1 MLWFNEYLLLT
12 WAALSIS
19 LANVILL
26 GWLGLTVL
34 LNAERRDA
42 GVILAG
48 AGLLLGT
55 AFFVSHTALLG
66 LSIQELAQASWRLNL
81 WWRAGWLPLAAAP
94 FAWYLMVLWY
104 TGYWENE
111 PFSIPLQPTLHL
123 RHRLGFGAAVLSL
136 LLLMALLLATGSLPS
151 FVEMPQRQI
160 AMAWNVASAPLLL
173 IIFPLYILL
182 CIGLA
187 LDALYHPLPSSRL
200 MGDQARARARP
211 WLIGATLMLLVVSML
226 VVGVIFWLL
235 YVAEVTVYERV
246 IPLTLPLVRVDLL
259 ITALIGLAIF
269 LVGQGVIAYEIF
281 TGGALPRQALRRN
294 WLNAVGLALCFGGL
308 ASAHFAFQLEPVS
321 TLLLAA
327 VLITSFYALVNRS
340 AYRHREEEIRQLR
353 PFVGSQHLYEQLLGA
368 TTSLALSDF
377 LKPDS
382 SVPPNGQQPFPTP
395 PRQSDD
401 INAYALFHNLCH
413 NVLQVEQA
421 HLVPLGALAPMI
433 GGIISYPLV
442 HHDARAGLT
451 KIVEQQ
457 TAMLASSE
465 WKAQNGP
472 VGMAL
477 DPVRAGGLSW
487 SVPLWSERGLIGLF
501 LLGDKRNNHL
511 LTQEEIELARA
522 SGERLIDT
530 QVGIEIG
537 RRLLALQRRQLAES
551 QLLDRRARRIL
562 HDEVLPQLHTALLAL
577 TSLPLIPEGQPSDGV
592 ATVADLLTDTHRQIA
607 ALLRTMPARAMPQ
620 LSELGL
626 VGALRALAADELA
639 NAFDAVRWQ
648 VDEDAVQA
656 AATLSP
662 LTQEVLFYAAR
673 EAMRNAARHGRDNDS
688 QRALELDVAVARQN
702 GLHIQVQD
710 NGVGLATHS
719 HDGADHAVLEVAKG
733 GHGLTLH
740 STLLAIVGGELTVQN
755 APQNGVCVTIWLPL
769 GLM

>member
-1 MLWFNEYLLLT
+1 MLWNHEYLLLT

-34 LNAERRDA
+34 LNAEHRDA
-42 GVILAG
+42 GVVLAG
-48 AGLLLGT
+48 AGLLLGA

-111 PFSIPLQPTLHL
+111 PFSIPLQPTLRF
-123 RHRLGFGAAVLSL
+123 RHRLGIGATGVLL
-136 LLLMALLLATGSLPS
+136 LLLMALLLATGSLPT
-151 FVEMPQRQI
+151 FVELAQRQI

-235 YVAEVTVYERV
+235 YVTEDTVYERV
-246 IPLTLPLVRVDLL
+246 IPLTLPLARVDLL
-259 ITALIGLAIF
+259 ITALIGLAIY
-269 LVGQGVIAYEIF
+269 LVGQGIIAYEIF

-327 VLITSFYALVNRS
+327 VLMTGFYALVNRS
-340 AYRHREEEIRQLR
+340 AYRHREEEMRQLR

-368 TTSLALSDF
+368 TPSPGRSSF
-377 LKPDS
+377 LQPAS
-382 SVPPNGQQPFPTP
+382 SVPPNGQGPFPTHEP
-395 PRQSDD
+395 ESDHVD
-401 INAYALFHNLCH
+401 AYALFYNLCH
-413 NVLQVEQA
+413 DVLQVEQA
-421 HLVPLGALAPMI
+421 HLVPLGALAPML
-433 GGIISYPLV
+433 GGIISYPQAR
-442 HHDARAGLT
+442 HDAQSGLT
-451 KIVEQQ
+451 EIVEQQ
-457 TAMLASSE
+457 TAVLASSG
-465 WKAQNGP
+465 WRAQNSP
-472 VGMAL
+472 AGMAL
-477 DPVRAGGLSW
+477 DPARSDGLKW
-487 SVPLWSERGLIGLF
+487 SVPLWSERGLIGFF
-501 LLGDKRNNHL
+501 LLGSKRNSNL

-530 QVGIEIG
+530 QAGLEIG

-577 TSLPLIPEGQPSDGV
+577 TSLPRMPEGQPSDEV
-592 ATVADLLTDTHRQIA
+592 APVADLLTDTHQQIA

-626 VGALRALAADELA
+626 VGALQALAADELA

-673 EAMRNAARHGRDNDS
+673 EAMRNAARHGRSDHP
-688 QRALELDVAVARQN
+688 QRALELDVAVLRQN

-719 HDGADHAVLEVAKG
+719 HDGADHAVREATKG

-740 STLLAIVGGELTVQN
+740 STLLAIVGGELTVQSQ
-755 APQNGVCVTIWLPL
+755 PQRGVCVTIWLPL
-769 GLM
+769 GFM